1 MCVHVRECARVYH
14 LENSKPSHV
23 KTVLLLLRVRL
34 PVLRRGNIVAM
45 TMCHESS
52 GLVSAPRTAPRREQK
67 ADLHRL
73 M

>member
-1 MCVHVRECARVYH
+1 MRVRASECVRVCH

-23 KTVLLLLRVRL
+23 KTVLLLRCARF

>member
-1 MCVHVRECARVYH
+1 MRVHVSECVRVYR
-14 LENSKPSHV
+14 LENSKPFRV
-23 KTVLLLLRVRL
+23 KTVLWLRCARS